1 MSPKNRI
8 SARICPPA
16 GGGAPR
22 PLKTLWFW
30 DLWNCRNPLPAL
42 LLRGF
47 TSTQIPTAPECPPNI
62 ELRRAFTP
70 PLEAPP
76 TDLQK
81 PFGSGPLA
89 LPRTL
94 ACLNK
99 VHCDQPPKCYD
110 SFAHSTLV
118 LRGFTSRKRWFD
130 VIYLPKQLFF
140 RGITETVDFAW
151 FDLPDTLVLRGFTFR
166 KRWFHA
172 IDLPKTLISCRFT
185 LPETLV
191 LRDSPPEY
199 VGFT

>member
-130 VIYLPKQLFF
+130 VIYLPKPLFF
-140 RGITETVDFAW
+140 VA
-151 FDLPDTLVLRGFTFR
+151 LR
-166 KRWFHA
+166 KRW
-172 IDLPKTLISCRFT
+172 I
-185 LPETLV
+185 
-191 LRDSPPEY
+191 LRGLTSRTHWFYAGSPSEN
-199 VGFT
+199 VGFTPLTSRKR